1 MLCPICPFRCVRV
14 RHVIRVVVRRSLKPC
29 LKWEMLAMVLGSH
42 ASRNA
47 RCRCQSAVAGPPRA
61 LRQPATCDTTCAP
74 TATGRGTGRARR
86 RRPGPRH
93 GPRARRRAETR
104 RERRYSY
111 VTLPSG
117 NASFLQTHRKK
128 RENASWPRQ
137 EPARPQGRG
146 PSRCRQSAQDAAYHL
161 DVDSSRVCRE
171 NYPRPCTPHPWR
183 TRFPA
188 PLCCACVA
196 KLLPTHE
203 PPLDSSDV
211 RQSICTRS

>member
-1 MLCPICPFRCVRV
+1 VRPLGEAADIAPTLASLDASKAKCCFDSD
-14 RHVIRVVVRRSLKPC
+14 RQQLLAVI
-29 LKWEMLAMVLGSH
+29 E
-42 ASRNA
+42 ASF
-47 RCRCQSAVAGPPRA
+47 G
-61 LRQPATCDTTCAP
+61 TCAP
-74 TATGRGTGRARR
+74 FNKIARSILMER
-86 RRPGPRH
+86 LSDELGVLAH
-93 GPRARRRAETR
+93 TDVIENDTR
-104 RERRYSY
+104 QS
-111 VTLPSG
+111 TLPSG